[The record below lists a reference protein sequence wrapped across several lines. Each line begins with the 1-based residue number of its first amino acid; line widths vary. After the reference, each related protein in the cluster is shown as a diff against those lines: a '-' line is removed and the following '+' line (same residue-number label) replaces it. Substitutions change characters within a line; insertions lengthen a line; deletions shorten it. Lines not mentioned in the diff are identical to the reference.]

1 MLKFRPVNSM
11 REFKLN
17 PNPSDKPDA
26 DIIAPPMIT
35 NFGLPFQYF
44 YEQNPYVR
52 IHAADNSDGGMDLIN
67 VQAKKNFTSSFY
79 IRHDHVGVPRE
90 EDMDPPPIIDPDLMM
105 VVERLRYLLNE
116 RPIWTRRSLFNQLGN
131 ELPSWDIFKRAM
143 QYVAYQFKSGPWHN
157 AVIRWGV
164 DPRTDPKYRNYQT
177 VQFQLLR
184 KGERP
189 LKRRH
194 RHLPQGFRQPRDREF
209 EHRPIPMD
217 DDSDSGDADL
227 RPARG
232 TKRYYHDGNPLSH
245 MFDGVEYSSSGR
257 VWQVCDIT
265 DPLLYNIL
273 RNSPVR
279 PTCNIE
285 SSGWYHAG
293 VWKKVKNIMRLKMIA
308 IRFKRKVQDEDFQRV
323 IHEYPDKTPPPD
335 AKIPYFLLPNLGL
348 TKEEMEELQG
358 PNRWRR
364 KMRIAPGRT
373 VLESGGI
380 KRVMPERKM
389 DILLK
394 DPGRASESCKPLE
407 NGKDETNL
415 DSPSER
421 TGTSTPIGDQ
431 EMLNQDKVLAGL
443 SEEEDSSTSGSVS
456 DFDDDYENGG
466 ESGQDGQVGFGFPIG
481 HGYALSEDE
490 EDEEAA
496 YDYGGVEY
504 VVEEGNDAD
513 EIDGYYPQ
521 AGPS

>member
-1 MLKFRPVNSM
+1 MLKILTVYSM
-11 REFKLN
+11 REFKLD
-17 PNPSDKPDA
+17 PNPSSQPDA
-26 DIIAPPMIT
+26 DIIAPPMVT
-35 NFGLPFQYF
+35 NFSLPFQYF

-52 IHAADNSDGGMDLIN
+52 IHAADNSNGGMDLIN
-67 VQAKKNFTSSFY
+67 VQAKKNFASSFY
-79 IRHDHVGVPRE
+79 IRHDHIGVPRE
-90 EDMDPPPIIDPDLMM
+90 EDMDPAPIIDPDLMM
-105 VVERLRYLLNE
+105 VVERLRRLLNE

-143 QYVAYQFKSGPWHN
+143 PHVAYQFKSGPWHN

-194 RHLPQGFRQPRDREF
+194 RHMQQGYGQPRGREF
-209 EHRPIPMD
+209 EHRPIAT
-217 DDSDSGDADL
+217 DDSDSGDVEL

-245 MFDGVEYSSSGR
+245 MFDGMEYSSSGR

-279 PTCNIE
+279 PTCNIKN
-285 SSGWYHAG
+285 SGWYHAG
-293 VWKKVKNIMRLKMIA
+293 VWKKVKNIMRLKMIS
-308 IRFKRKVQDEDFQRV
+308 IRFKRKVRDEDFQRV

-380 KRVMPERKM
+380 KRVMPQRKM

-394 DPGRASESCKPLE
+394 DPGWAAESFKFLD
-407 NGKDETNL
+407 NRRDEAIL
-415 DSPSER
+415 ASPSER
-421 TGTSTPIGDQ
+421 TSPSTPAGDQ

-443 SEEEDSSTSGSVS
+443 SEEEDPSTSDFPS
-456 DFDDDYENGG
+456 DFDEDYENGG
-466 ESGQDGQVGFGFPIG
+466 ESGQDGQAGFGFPFR
-481 HGYALSEDE
+481 HGYPSSEDQ
-490 EDEEAA
+490 EDEGA
-496 YDYGGVEY
+496 YDYEGAEY
-504 VVEEGNDAD
+504 MAEEGNEAD
-513 EIDGYYPQ
+513 ENDGYYLQ